1 MATLR
6 VIRIAAAERANCLV
20 YNKDMGIGRVRMMC
34 YGNFHEYAC
43 VVWREYDYTSL
54 IRVNLI
60 TTLKT
65 LRNRRNRALR
75 KWIRKRRFK
84 IEARMAALVFIRRTY
99 SNFCAQSTPI
109 MDTIFEFLL

>member
-6 VIRIAAAERANCLV
+6 VVRIAAAERANCLV

-34 YGNFHEYAC
+34 YGNFYEYAC
-43 VVWREYDYTSL
+43 VVWRDYESTSL
-54 IRVNLI
+54 IRVNMI

-75 KWIRKRRFK
+75 NWIYKRRFK
-84 IEARMAALVFIRRTY
+84 VEARMAALVFIRRTH
-99 SNFCAQSTPI
+99 SNFSAQSTPI
-109 MDTIFEFLL
+109 MDTIFAFLL